1 MGFFFLPFR
10 KMMDEW
16 IIILKFLRNINLVCN
31 RFVGFIN
38 EFLFCILEKPA
49 IDRLLDYIWNQ
60 EARKPAIDKLI
71 QEYLEGIGSPLTH
84 QYSSSLI
91 TPAMGIN
98 ICIFYSPLYDDLYLA
113 MEACS
118 QQTQTPCR
126 GIQHYQSAPS
136 FYHTPLT
143 SGNESNSCCNTS
155 YDFQH
160 TASTPLLR

>member
-1 MGFFFLPFR
+1 
-10 KMMDEW
+10 MMDEW

-38 EFLFCILEKPA
+38 EFFFCILEKPA

-91 TPAMGIN
+91 TPVMGMN
-98 ICIFYSPLYDDLYLA
+98 IC
-113 MEACS
+113 
-118 QQTQTPCR
+118 QQTQNPCR

-143 SGNESNSCCNTS
+143 SGNESNGCCNTS